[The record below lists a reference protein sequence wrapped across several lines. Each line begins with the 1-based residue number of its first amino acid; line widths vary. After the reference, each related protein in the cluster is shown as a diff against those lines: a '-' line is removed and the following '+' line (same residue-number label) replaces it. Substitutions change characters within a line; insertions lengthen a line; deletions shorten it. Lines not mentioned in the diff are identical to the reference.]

1 MFYAAKVQ
9 IILDIT
15 KLFGKKST
23 KKLILFIEIP
33 FLIQCHDGFAVG
45 E

>member
-15 KLFGKKST
+15 KYYGKKMK